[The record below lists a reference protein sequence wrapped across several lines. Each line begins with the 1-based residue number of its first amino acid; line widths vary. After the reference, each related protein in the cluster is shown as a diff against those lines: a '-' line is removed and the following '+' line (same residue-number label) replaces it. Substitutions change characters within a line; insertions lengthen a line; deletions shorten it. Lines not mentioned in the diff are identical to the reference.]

1 MTWDGP
7 RLPAALG
14 SRQVTDLSQP
24 GLSAREL
31 PRWPLTIVF
40 IGVPIWWVTGIGDFI
55 LPIAAAVMLAILLRR
70 GRVEVPR
77 GFGLWLLFLVWMV
90 FSVIEIDSGGRLLG
104 FVYRGA
110 IYVAVTVI
118 LLYVFNGRSRLTGS
132 YLAGMLTGYWLL
144 VVAGGYIGVLM
155 PLFSVTTPLAQV
167 LPSALLDTELVR
179 EMAFRRVTQF
189 DPDSFLALDARP
201 SAPFLYTNGWGNAYS
216 LLMPVVVAYL
226 GMVRGRRRFWWILA
240 AVPVSFVPAFLT
252 LNRGMFIGLGLALAY
267 GVLRLA
273 IRGRVRAVA
282 SLVGILAVVAAVF
295 IALPAQERLTQRL
308 DVSATTQTRYA
319 LYQEAIERTLE
330 SPLFGYGAP
339 RPSETPGSPSVG
351 TQGQVWT
358 VLFSHGFPG
367 LLFYLSWLIWA
378 FVRTRHHSS
387 GLGLAFNTILLLT
400 IVEGVYYGVL
410 TTGLPLAMVAAGY
423 ALRPARPELTEMR
436 VSPR

>member
-7 RLPAALG
+7 RLPAAPD
-14 SRQVTDLSQP
+14 SRQATVLSQP
-24 GLSAREL
+24 GLPFAREL

-40 IGVPIWWVTGIGDFI
+40 IGVPLWWVTGIGDFI
-55 LPIAAAVMLAILLRR
+55 LPIAAALMLAHLVRR

-77 GFGLWLLFLVWMV
+77 GFGLWLLFLLWML

-104 FVYRGA
+104 FVYRAA
-110 IYVAVTVI
+110 IYGAVTII
-118 LLYVFNGRSRLTGS
+118 LLYVYNGRRLLTGS

-144 VVAGGYIGVLM
+144 VVFGGYLGVLV
-155 PLFSVTTPLAQV
+155 PLFSITTPLAQV
-167 LPSALLDTELVR
+167 LPSALLENELVR

-189 DPDSFLALDARP
+189 NPDSFLALDARP

-216 LLMPVVVAYL
+216 LLMPVVIAYL

-240 AVPVSFVPAFLT
+240 AVPLSFVPAFLT

-267 GVLRLA
+267 GVIRLA
-273 IRGRVRAVA
+273 LRGRVRAVA
-282 SLVGILAVVAAVF
+282 ALVGILAVVAAVF
-295 IALPAQERLTQRL
+295 VALPAQERLSERL
-308 DVSATTQTRYA
+308 DVSATTQTRYG
-319 LYQEAIERTLE
+319 LYQEAVERTLE

-339 RPSETPGSPSVG
+339 RPSESPGSPSVG

-367 LLFYLSWLIWA
+367 LFFYLAWLVWA
-378 FVRTRHHSS
+378 FVRTCRHPSA
-387 GLGLAFNTILLLT
+387 LGLAFNTVLLLT

-410 TTGLPLAMVAAGY
+410 TTGLPIAMIAAGY
-423 ALRPARPELTEMR
+423 ALRQPEETTTDR
-436 VSPR
+436 RITP